1 MRRTVG
7 TIAGVVLGLV
17 LLVGAFAKA
26 VDPRAFVEQ
35 IELEGLDIALSAEVV
50 MYLALALE
58 AGLGL
63 LLVSGVRRL
72 WVLVSA
78 AALVAFFLA
87 LTGRAYWDVTF
98 GIAEAG
104 RGCGCFGNL
113 VARTPAQAFWQDL
126 LMMVPAAALAFVG
139 RGRPRGI
146 PSRRIVASAMGVLA
160 ILLLAWR
167 APELPLDD
175 LVTRLRPGVAIAEL
189 CAGAADDPYRVCLD
203 ALAPELDAGNHL
215 VVIAALDD
223 ALFES
228 AVEELNRYAEAGI
241 GPRLWVL
248 SSDPEPVQHA
258 FFWRWAPSFEV
269 REAPEELLRP
279 MVRSLPRSFRVSDG
293 RVSRT
298 FGEIPPLDEI
308 AERART
314 ESDLEAGGR

>member
-7 TIAGVVLGLV
+7 TIAGVALGLV

-26 VDPRAFVEQ
+26 VDPSAFVEQ
-35 IELEGLDIALSAEVV
+35 IELEGLDFALPAEVV

-78 AALVAFFLA
+78 
-87 LTGRAYWDVTF
+87 TF

-104 RGCGCFGNL
+104 HGCGCFGNL

-126 LMMVPAAALAFVG
+126 LMMGPAAALAFVG
-139 RGRPRGI
+139 RDGLREFPR
-146 PSRRIVASAMGVLA
+146 RRIFASAAGALGV
-160 ILLLAWR
+160 LLLAWR

-189 CAGAADDPYRVCLD
+189 CAGAVDDPYRLCLD
-203 ALAPELDAGNHL
+203 ALVPELEAGNHL

-223 ALFES
+223 PLFEG
-228 AVEELNRYAEAGI
+228 AVEGLNRYAEAGI

-248 SSDPEPVQHA
+248 SSDPEQVQHA

-269 REAPEELLRP
+269 REAPVELLRP

-293 RVSRT
+293 RVSST
-298 FGEIPPLDEI
+298 FGEIPPLDQM
-308 AERART
+308 AGPAHT
-314 ESDLEAGGR
+314 GSDSEAGG